1 MAWLTRARRALDRAF
16 NSALAVVAPG
26 RAVVRQHLRRMD
38 SDADYRE
45 AFLLG
50 LRLHGYRNARA
61 AGTPWLGSGGSADA
75 ESLSDLP
82 ALRNRSREIRRD
94 DPLGSGLLKTF
105 VANVVGTGLRPQAR
119 TVQSTRNAQLE
130 AVWNDARRRGL
141 APAEALTCG
150 ELQRLLVG
158 KMLEDGDVYLKA
170 SYVPGE
176 PVWFEV
182 IEADR
187 IATPPGALGGPDIRD
202 GVERDAAG
210 RIAAYHVMR
219 CHPGDAGGKPTL
231 DTTRVPAQ
239 YVGSLRLVDRP
250 GQSRGVPVLH
260 AVLQDLRDL
269 DLLLLAS
276 LKRTQIAACLAV
288 FIESTAKTPS
298 LLSVTAE
305 QYGYR
310 LDQDLEPGMI
320 FKLNKDEKV
329 STLVPNFPTPELEPF
344 VIMLARRIGAALGV
358 SWQIVLK
365 DFSKA
370 NYSSAR
376 TDLLEARGV
385 WLIMQDLFRERI
397 LDWMWFQ
404 VLADARLRGDPRV
417 QGLSDDDLR
426 AVYWIAPGWR
436 WVDPLKEAQA
446 AEVRVRLGL
455 DTIRDLCAADG
466 KDWEEQLAQAA
477 LEMKRRA
484 ELGLPAA
491 AVPGAPAAADAGES
505 LVSVEEAA

>member
-1 MAWLTRARRALDRAF
+1 
-16 NSALAVVAPG
+16 
-26 RAVVRQHLRRMD
+26 
-38 SDADYRE
+38 
-45 AFLLG
+45 
-50 LRLHGYRNARA
+50 
-61 AGTPWLGSGGSADA
+61 
-75 ESLSDLP
+75 
-82 ALRNRSREIRRD
+82 
-94 DPLGSGLLKTF
+94 
-105 VANVVGTGLRPQAR
+105 
-119 TVQSTRNAQLE
+119 
-130 AVWNDARRRGL
+130 
-141 APAEALTCG
+141 
-150 ELQRLLVG
+150 
-158 KMLEDGDVYLKA
+158 
-170 SYVPGE
+170 
-176 PVWFEV
+176 
-182 IEADR
+182 
-187 IATPPGALGGPDIRD
+187 
-202 GVERDAAG
+202 
-210 RIAAYHVMR
+210 
-219 CHPGDAGGKPTL
+219 
-231 DTTRVPAQ
+231 
-239 YVGSLRLVDRP
+239 
-250 GQSRGVPVLH
+250 
-260 AVLQDLRDL
+260 
-269 DLLLLAS
+269 
-276 LKRTQIAACLAV
+276 V